1 MVVSKGRDNMVQFDP
16 LKYSFASH
24 RNVVYA
30 KKGMACSTS
39 PIASQVGLEILKSGG
54 NAMDAAVAMATT
66 LPLVEPTGNG
76 LGSDCFAL
84 VWSAKDQKL
93 FGLDGSGVAPMT
105 LSAEKVKEAGYTAV
119 PVNGWLPTMVPGA
132 PSAWALLRR
141 RFGTKTMAELMAPA
155 IRYAREGFC
164 IPVNVYKQW
173 KAETARFTAAAEKE
187 PEVFGPWVQYFTKN
201 GKTYEAG
208 DTFYNP
214 DFAATLESLAE
225 SDCESY
231 YHGEIMHKI
240 VDFSRKTGG
249 FFAES
254 DFENYQAQ
262 WVEPISINYKGYDVF
277 EMPPNGHGI
286 TALMAL
292 NMLKGMELSDE
303 RETADVYHKMI
314 ETTKLAFVDTKKFV
328 ADPRYM
334 RTKVSDMLSDRY
346 ADVRRALITD
356 QAVYPEAGDPSC
368 GGTVYF
374 CVADGAGN
382 MVSFIQSNYNRFGSG
397 IAVPGTAIT
406 IQDRGANFSL
416 DPESDNYLEGG
427 KKAYH
432 TIIPGFLCK
441 DGKAVGPFGVMG
453 GFMQPQGH
461 VQVIVNTV
469 DYHMNPQ
476 ECLDAPRFQWV
487 GEKKVQLEREVPA
500 HIAQK
505 LADMGHQ
512 VEIVNTNLGMGRGE
526 IIWRME
532 DGTLVGGTEP
542 RADGTIAAW

>member
-1 MVVSKGRDNMVQFDP
+1 MPQFDP

-24 RNVVYA
+24 RNIVYA

-39 PIASQVGLEILKSGG
+39 PIASQVGLDILKSGG

-84 VWSAKDQKL
+84 VWSEKDQKL
-93 FGLDGSGVAPMT
+93 FGLDGSGVAPMA

-119 PVNGWLPTMVPGA
+119 PMNGWLPTMVPGA
-132 PSAWALLRR
+132 PSAWAELRR
-141 RFGTKTMAELMAPA
+141 RFGTKSMAELMAPA
-155 IRYAREGFC
+155 IQYARDGFC

-173 KAETARFTAAAEKE
+173 KAEVVRFTAAAEKE
-187 PEVFGPWVQYFTKN
+187 PEVFGPWLKYFTKD
-201 GKTYEAG
+201 GRTYEPG
-208 DTFYNP
+208 DTFVNP
-214 DFAATLESLAE
+214 DYAATLESLAA

-231 YHGEIMHKI
+231 YHGDIMKKI
-240 VDFSRKTGG
+240 VAFSNETGG

-254 DFENYQAQ
+254 DFENYKAQ
-262 WVEPISINYKGYDVF
+262 WVEPISVNYKGYDVC

-292 NMLKGMELSDE
+292 NMLKGLELSDS

-314 ETTKLAFVDTKKFV
+314 EATKLAFVDTKKFV

-334 RTKVSDMLSDRY
+334 KTKVSDMLSDRY

-356 QAVYPEAGDPSC
+356 KAIYPEAGDPSC

-374 CVADGAGN
+374 CVADGMGN

-397 IAVPGTAIT
+397 IVIPGTAIT

-432 TIIPGFLCK
+432 TIIPGFLMK

-461 VQVIVNTV
+461 VQVVVNTV

-500 HIAQK
+500 DIALK
-505 LADMGHQ
+505 LADMGHE
-512 VEIVNTNLGMGRGE
+512 VTIVNSNLGMGRGE
-526 IIWRME
+526 IIWRLE

>member
-1 MVVSKGRDNMVQFDP
+1 MPQFDP

-24 RNVVYA
+24 RNIVYA

-39 PIASQVGLEILKSGG
+39 PIASQVGLDILKSGG
-54 NAMDAAVAMATT
+54 NAMDAAIAMATT

-84 VWSAKDQKL
+84 VWSEKDQKL
-93 FGLDGSGVAPMT
+93 FGLDGSGVAPMA
-105 LSAEKVKEAGYTAV
+105 LSAEKVKEAGYTTV
-119 PVNGWLPTMVPGA
+119 PMNGWLPTMVPGA
-132 PSAWALLRR
+132 PSAWAELRR
-141 RFGTKTMAELMAPA
+141 RFGTKSMAELMAPA
-155 IRYAREGFC
+155 IQYARDGFC

-173 KAETARFTAAAEKE
+173 KAEVVRFTAAAEKE
-187 PEVFGPWVQYFTKN
+187 PEVFGPWLKYFTKD
-201 GKTYEAG
+201 GKTYEPG
-208 DTFYNP
+208 DTFVNP
-214 DFAATLESLAE
+214 DYAATLESLAAT
-225 SDCESY
+225 DCESY
-231 YHGEIMHKI
+231 YHGDIMKKI
-240 VDFSRKTGG
+240 VAFSNETGG
-249 FFAES
+249 FFAER
-254 DFENYQAQ
+254 DFENYKAQ
-262 WVEPISINYKGYDVF
+262 WVEPISVNYKGYDVC

-292 NMLKGMELSDE
+292 NMLKGLELSDS

-314 ETTKLAFVDTKKFV
+314 EATKLAFVDTKKFV

-356 QAVYPEAGDPSC
+356 KAVYPEAGDPSC

-374 CVADGAGN
+374 CVADGMGN

-397 IAVPGTAIT
+397 IVIPGTAIT

-432 TIIPGFLCK
+432 TIIPGFLMK

-461 VQVIVNTV
+461 VQVVVNTV

-500 HIAQK
+500 DIALK
-505 LADMGHQ
+505 LADMGHE
-512 VEIVNTNLGMGRGE
+512 VAIVNSNLGMGRGE
-526 IIWRME
+526 IIWRLE

-542 RADGTIAAW
+542 HADGTIAAW

>member
-1 MVVSKGRDNMVQFDP
+1 MPQFDP

-24 RNVVYA
+24 RNIVYA

-39 PIASQVGLEILKSGG
+39 PIASQVGLDILKSGG
-54 NAMDAAVAMATT
+54 NAMDAAIAMATT

-84 VWSAKDQKL
+84 VWSEKDQKL
-93 FGLDGSGVAPMT
+93 FGLDGSGVAPMA
-105 LSAEKVKEAGYTAV
+105 LSAEKVKEAGYTTV
-119 PVNGWLPTMVPGA
+119 PMNGWLPTMVPGA
-132 PSAWALLRR
+132 PSAWAELRR
-141 RFGTKTMAELMAPA
+141 RFGTKSMAELMAPA
-155 IRYAREGFC
+155 IQYARDGFC

-173 KAETARFTAAAEKE
+173 KAEVVRFTAAAEKE
-187 PEVFGPWVQYFTKN
+187 PEVFGPWLKYFTKD
-201 GKTYEAG
+201 GKTYEPG
-208 DTFYNP
+208 DTFVNP
-214 DFAATLESLAE
+214 DYAATLESLAAT
-225 SDCESY
+225 DCESY
-231 YHGEIMHKI
+231 YHGDIMKKI
-240 VDFSRKTGG
+240 VAFSNETGG

-254 DFENYQAQ
+254 DFENYKAQ
-262 WVEPISINYKGYDVF
+262 WVEPISVNYKGYDVC

-292 NMLKGMELSDE
+292 NMLKGLELSDS

-314 ETTKLAFVDTKKFV
+314 EATKLAFVDTKKFV

-334 RTKVSDMLSDRY
+334 ITKVEDMLSERY
-346 ADVRRALITD
+346 ADIRRALITD
-356 QAVYPEAGDPSC
+356 KAIFPEAGDPSC

-374 CVADGAGN
+374 CVADGMGN

-397 IAVPGTAIT
+397 IVIPGTAIT

-416 DPESDNYLEGG
+416 DPESDNYLAGG

-432 TIIPGFLCK
+432 TIIPGFLMK

-461 VQVIVNTV
+461 VQVVVNTV

-500 HIAQK
+500 DIALK
-505 LADMGHQ
+505 LADMGHE
-512 VEIVNTNLGMGRGE
+512 VTIVNSNLGMGRGE
-526 IIWRME
+526 IIWRLE

>member
-1 MVVSKGRDNMVQFDP
+1 MVQFDP

-30 KKGMACSTS
+30 RKGMACSTS
-39 PIASQVGLEILKSGG
+39 PIASQVGLEILKAGG

-84 VWSAKDQKL
+84 VWSAKDGKL
-93 FGLDGSGVAPMT
+93 FGLDGSGVAPMA

-214 DFAATLESLAE
+214 DFAATLESLAA

-262 WVEPISINYKGYDVF
+262 WVEPISVNYKGYDVC
-277 EMPPNGHGI
+277 EIPPNGHGI
-286 TALMAL
+286 STLMAL
-292 NMLKGMELSDE
+292 NILKELDLGPVDSFRSTHLQLEAMKLAFADARRYVADPDYMTVPVERLLSDE
-303 RETADVYHKMI
+303 
-314 ETTKLAFVDTKKFV
+314 
-328 ADPRYM
+328 
-334 RTKVSDMLSDRY
+334 Y
-346 ADVRRALITD
+346 AAQRRACIGDRARL
-356 QAVYPEAGDPSC
+356 PEPGDPIR
-368 GGTVYF
+368 GGTVYM
-374 CVADGAGN
+374 CAADGEGN
-382 MVSFIQSNYNRFGSG
+382 MISYIQSNYMGFGSG
-397 IAVPGTAIT
+397 VVVPGTGIAM
-406 IQDRGANFSL
+406 QNRGNNFSM
-416 DPESDNYLEGG
+416 DPASDNCVAPG
-427 KKAYH
+427 KRPYH

-441 DGKAVGPFGVMG
+441 DGKPIGPFGVMG

-461 VQVIVNTV
+461 LQVVLNTV
-469 DYHMNPQ
+469 EYGMNPQ
-476 ECLDAPRFQWV
+476 AALDHPRWQWV
-487 GEKKVQLEREVPA
+487 GGNTIEVEQSFPNDL
-500 HIAQK
+500 AQALQRAGHDIVVK
-505 LADMGHQ
+505 ADPIGF
-512 VEIVNTNLGMGRGE
+512 GRGE
-526 IIWRME
+526 IIWRNDE
-532 DGTLVGGTEP
+532 GVLCGASEP
-542 RADGTIAAW
+542 RSDGQVAVW

>member
-1 MVVSKGRDNMVQFDP
+1 MPQFDP

-24 RNVVYA
+24 RNIVYA

-39 PIASQVGLEILKSGG
+39 PIASQVGLDILKSGG
-54 NAMDAAVAMATT
+54 NAMDAAIAMATT

-84 VWSAKDQKL
+84 VWSEKDQKL
-93 FGLDGSGVAPMT
+93 FGLDGSGVAPMA
-105 LSAEKVKEAGYTAV
+105 LSAEKVKEAGYTTV
-119 PVNGWLPTMVPGA
+119 PMNGWLPTMVPGA
-132 PSAWALLRR
+132 PSAWAELRR
-141 RFGTKTMAELMAPA
+141 RFGTKSMAELMAPA
-155 IRYAREGFC
+155 IQYARDGFC

-173 KAETARFTAAAEKE
+173 KAEVVRFTAAAEKE
-187 PEVFGPWVQYFTKN
+187 PEVFGPWLKYFTKD
-201 GKTYEAG
+201 GKTYEPG
-208 DTFYNP
+208 DTFVNP
-214 DFAATLESLAE
+214 DYAATLESLAAT
-225 SDCESY
+225 DCESY
-231 YHGEIMHKI
+231 YHGDIMKKI
-240 VDFSRKTGG
+240 VAFSNETGG

-254 DFENYQAQ
+254 DFENYKAQ
-262 WVEPISINYKGYDVF
+262 WVEPISVNYKGYDVC

-292 NMLKGMELSDE
+292 NMLKGLELSDS

-314 ETTKLAFVDTKKFV
+314 EATKLAFVDTKKFV

-356 QAVYPEAGDPSC
+356 KAVYPEAGDPSC

-374 CVADGAGN
+374 CVADGMGN

-397 IAVPGTAIT
+397 IVIPGTAIT

-432 TIIPGFLCK
+432 TIIPGFLMK

-461 VQVIVNTV
+461 VQVVVHTV

-500 HIAQK
+500 DIALK
-505 LADMGHQ
+505 LADMGHE
-512 VEIVNTNLGMGRGE
+512 VTIVNSNLGMGRGE
-526 IIWRME
+526 IIWRLE

>member
-1 MVVSKGRDNMVQFDP
+1 MVQFDP

-30 KKGMACSTS
+30 RKGMACSTS

-54 NAMDAAVAMATT
+54 NAMDAAIAMATT

-84 VWSAKDQKL
+84 VWSTKDQKL
-93 FGLDGSGVAPMT
+93 FGLDGSGVAPMA
-105 LSAEKVKEAGYTAV
+105 LSAEKVKEAGYTSV

-141 RFGTKTMAELMAPA
+141 RFGTKPMTELMASA

-214 DFAATLESLAE
+214 DFASTLESLAE

-262 WVEPISINYKGYDVF
+262 WVEPISVNYKGYDVF

-374 CVADGAGN
+374 CVADGEGN

-512 VEIVNTNLGMGRGE
+512 VEIVNSNLGMGRGE

>member
-1 MVVSKGRDNMVQFDP
+1 MPQFDAM
-16 LKYSFASH
+16 KYAYPSH
-24 RNVVYA
+24 RNVVFA
-30 KKGMACSTS
+30 RKGMACSVS
-39 PIASQVGLEILKSGG
+39 PVASQVGLEILKSGG
-54 NAMDAAVAMATT
+54 NAMDAAIAMAVT

-76 LGSDCFAL
+76 LGADCFAL

-93 FGLDGSGVAPMT
+93 YGLDGSGVAPMA
-105 LSAEKVKEAGYTAV
+105 LSADIVRAAGYDKI
-119 PVNGWLPTMVPGA
+119 PLEGWFPTMVPGA
-132 PSAWALLRR
+132 PSAWAQMRR
-141 RFGTKTMAELMAPA
+141 KFGTKTMAELMAPA
-155 IRYAREGFC
+155 IQYAREGFC

-173 KAETARFTAAAEKE
+173 KAEVKRISECAAKE
-187 PEVFGPWVQYFTKN
+187 PEVYGPWMDYFTRDGEMFN
-201 GKTYEAG
+201 VGE
-208 DTFYNP
+208 TFVNP
-214 DFAATLESLAE
+214 DYAKTLESLAA

-231 YHGEIMHKI
+231 YRGEIMEKI
-240 VDFSRKTGG
+240 VAFSKKTGG
-249 FFAES
+249 FFEAS
-254 DFENYQAQ
+254 DFETYCAR
-262 WVEPISINYKGYDVF
+262 WVEPISVDYKGYTVC

-292 NMLKGMELSDE
+292 NMLKGMDLSDE
-303 RETADVYHKMI
+303 RECADTYHKTI
-314 ETTKLAFVDTKKFV
+314 EAVKLAFADTKKFV

-346 ADVRRALITD
+346 ADARRALIGD

-374 CVADGAGN
+374 CTADAEGN

-397 IAVPGTAIT
+397 IAIPGTAIT
-406 IQDRGANFSL
+406 LQDRGANFSL
-416 DPESDNYLEGG
+416 DPASDNCLAGG
-427 KKAYH
+427 KKVYH

-461 VQVIVNTV
+461 VQVIVNTI

-476 ECLDAPRFQWV
+476 EVLDAPRFQWV

-500 HIAQK
+500 HIAME
-505 LADMGHQ
+505 LAERGHQ
-512 VEIVNTNLGMGRGE
+512 VEIVNSNLRMGRGQ
-526 IIWRME
+526 IIWRMD

>member
-1 MVVSKGRDNMVQFDP
+1 MPQFDP

-24 RNVVYA
+24 RNIVYA

-39 PIASQVGLEILKSGG
+39 PIASQVGLDVLKSGG

-84 VWSAKDQKL
+84 VWSEKDQKL
-93 FGLDGSGVAPMT
+93 FGLDGSGVAPMA

-119 PVNGWLPTMVPGA
+119 PMNGWLPTMVPGA
-132 PSAWALLRR
+132 PSAWAELRR
-141 RFGTKTMAELMAPA
+141 RFGTKSMAELMAPA
-155 IRYAREGFC
+155 IQYARDGFC

-173 KAETARFTAAAEKE
+173 KAEVVRFTAAAEKE
-187 PEVFGPWVQYFTKN
+187 PEVFGPWLKYFTKD
-201 GKTYEAG
+201 GRTYEPG
-208 DTFYNP
+208 DTFVNP
-214 DFAATLESLAE
+214 DYAATLESLAA

-231 YHGEIMHKI
+231 YHGDIMKKI
-240 VDFSRKTGG
+240 VAFSNETGG

-254 DFENYQAQ
+254 DFENYKAQ
-262 WVEPISINYKGYDVF
+262 WVEPISVNYKGYDVC

-292 NMLKGMELSDE
+292 NMLKGLELSDS

-314 ETTKLAFVDTKKFV
+314 EATKLAFVDTKKFV

-356 QAVYPEAGDPSC
+356 KAVYPEAGDPSC

-374 CVADGAGN
+374 CVADGMGN

-397 IAVPGTAIT
+397 IVIPGTAIT

-432 TIIPGFLCK
+432 TIIPGFLMK

-461 VQVIVNTV
+461 VQVVVNTV

-500 HIAQK
+500 DIALK
-505 LADMGHQ
+505 LADMGHE
-512 VEIVNTNLGMGRGE
+512 VTIVNSNLGMGRGE
-526 IIWRME
+526 IIWRLE
-532 DGTLVGGTEP
+532 GGTLVGGTEP

>member
-1 MVVSKGRDNMVQFDP
+1 MPQFDP

-24 RNVVYA
+24 RNIVYA

-39 PIASQVGLEILKSGG
+39 PIASQVGLDILKSGG
-54 NAMDAAVAMATT
+54 NAMDAAIAMATT

-84 VWSAKDQKL
+84 VWSEKDQKL
-93 FGLDGSGVAPMT
+93 FGLDGSGVAPMA
-105 LSAEKVKEAGYTAV
+105 LSAEKVKEAGYTTV
-119 PVNGWLPTMVPGA
+119 PMNGWLPTMVPGA
-132 PSAWALLRR
+132 PSAWAELRR
-141 RFGTKTMAELMAPA
+141 RFGTKSMAELMAPA
-155 IRYAREGFC
+155 IQYARDGFC

-173 KAETARFTAAAEKE
+173 KAEVARFTAAAEKE
-187 PEVFGPWVQYFTKN
+187 PEVFGPWLKYFTKD
-201 GKTYEAG
+201 GKTYEPG
-208 DTFYNP
+208 DTFVNP
-214 DFAATLESLAE
+214 DYAATLESLAAT
-225 SDCESY
+225 DCESY
-231 YHGEIMHKI
+231 YHGDIMKKI
-240 VDFSRKTGG
+240 VAFSNETGG

-254 DFENYQAQ
+254 DFENYKAQ
-262 WVEPISINYKGYDVF
+262 WVEPISVNYKGYDVC

-292 NMLKGMELSDE
+292 NMLKGLELSDS

-314 ETTKLAFVDTKKFV
+314 EATKLAFVDTKKFV

-356 QAVYPEAGDPSC
+356 KAVYPEAGDPSC

-374 CVADGAGN
+374 CVADGMGN

-397 IAVPGTAIT
+397 IVIPGTAIT

-432 TIIPGFLCK
+432 TIIPGFLMK

-461 VQVIVNTV
+461 VQVIVNAI

-476 ECLDAPRFQWV
+476 ESLDAPRFQWV

-500 HIAQK
+500 DIALK
-505 LADMGHQ
+505 LADMGHE
-512 VEIVNTNLGMGRGE
+512 VTIVNSNLGMGRGE
-526 IIWRME
+526 IIWRLE

>member
-1 MVVSKGRDNMVQFDP
+1 MPQFNA
-16 LKYSFASH
+16 LKYAYPSH
-24 RNVVYA
+24 RNVVFA
-30 KKGMACSTS
+30 RKGMASSTS

-54 NAMDAAVAMATT
+54 NAMDAAIAMATT

-84 VWSAKDQKL
+84 VWSARDQKL
-93 FGLDGSGVAPMT
+93 YGLDGSGVAPMA
-105 LSAEKVKEAGYTAV
+105 LHADIVKAAGLDKI
-119 PVNGWLPTMVPGA
+119 PMEGWFSTMVPGA
-132 PSAWALLRR
+132 PSAWAELRR
-141 RFGTKTMAELMAPA
+141 KFGTKTMAELMAPA
-155 IRYAREGFC
+155 IQYARDGFC

-173 KAETARFTAAAEKE
+173 KAEVKRISACAARE
-187 PEVFGPWVQYFTKN
+187 PELYGPWMEYFTKN
-201 GKTYEAG
+201 GEMFDVGA
-208 DTFYNP
+208 TFVNP
-214 DFAATLESLAE
+214 DYAKTLESLAAT
-225 SDCESY
+225 DCESY
-231 YHGEIMHKI
+231 YRGEIMEKI
-240 VDFSRKTGG
+240 VAFSRKTGG
-249 FFAES
+249 YFDEG
-254 DFENYQAQ
+254 DFQSYHAQ
-262 WVEPISINYKGYDVF
+262 WVEPISVDYKGYTVC

-292 NMLKGMELSDE
+292 NMLKGMDLSDE
-303 RETADVYHKMI
+303 RDCADTYHKTI
-314 ETTKLAFVDTKKFV
+314 ETVKLAFVDTKKFV

-346 ADVRRALITD
+346 ADVRRALISD

-374 CVADGAGN
+374 CTADGEGN

-397 IAVPGTAIT
+397 IVIPGTAIT

-461 VQVIVNTV
+461 VQVMVNTI

-476 ECLDAPRFQWV
+476 EALDAPRFQWV

-500 HIAQK
+500 HIAME
-505 LADMGHQ
+505 LAERGHQ
-512 VEIVNTNLGMGRGE
+512 VEIVNTNLGMGRGQ
-526 IIWRME
+526 IIWRMD

>member
-1 MVVSKGRDNMVQFDP
+1 MPQFDP

-24 RNVVYA
+24 RNIVYA

-39 PIASQVGLEILKSGG
+39 PIASQVGLDILKSGG
-54 NAMDAAVAMATT
+54 NAMDAAIAMATT

-84 VWSAKDQKL
+84 VWSEKDQKL
-93 FGLDGSGVAPMT
+93 FGLDGSGVAPMA
-105 LSAEKVKEAGYTAV
+105 LSAEKVKEAGYTTV
-119 PVNGWLPTMVPGA
+119 PMNGWLPTMVPGA
-132 PSAWALLRR
+132 PSAWAELRR
-141 RFGTKTMAELMAPA
+141 RFGTKSMAELMAPA
-155 IRYAREGFC
+155 IQYARDGFC

-173 KAETARFTAAAEKE
+173 KAEVVRFTAAAEKE
-187 PEVFGPWVQYFTKN
+187 PEVFGPWLKYFTKD
-201 GKTYEAG
+201 GKTYEPG
-208 DTFYNP
+208 DTFVNP
-214 DFAATLESLAE
+214 DYAATLESLAAT
-225 SDCESY
+225 DCESY
-231 YHGEIMHKI
+231 YHGDIMKKI
-240 VDFSRKTGG
+240 VAFSNETGG

-254 DFENYQAQ
+254 DFENYKAQ
-262 WVEPISINYKGYDVF
+262 WVEPISVNYKGYDVC

-292 NMLKGMELSDE
+292 NMLKGLELSDS

-314 ETTKLAFVDTKKFV
+314 EATKLAFVDTKKFV

-356 QAVYPEAGDPSC
+356 KAVYPEAGDPSC

-374 CVADGAGN
+374 CVADGMGN

-397 IAVPGTAIT
+397 IVIPGTAIT

-432 TIIPGFLCK
+432 TIIPGFLMK

-461 VQVIVNTV
+461 VQVVVSTV
-469 DYHMNPQ
+469 DYHMNPH

-500 HIAQK
+500 DIALK
-505 LADMGHQ
+505 LADMGHE
-512 VEIVNTNLGMGRGE
+512 VTIVNSNLGMGRGE
-526 IIWRME
+526 IIWRLE

>member
-93 FGLDGSGVAPMT
+93 FGLDGSGVAPMA

-356 QAVYPEAGDPSC
+356 RAVYPEAGDPSC

>member
-1 MVVSKGRDNMVQFDP
+1 MLQFDP
-16 LKYSFASH
+16 MKYSFASH

-30 KKGMACSTS
+30 KRGMVCTTS
-39 PIASQVGLEILKSGG
+39 PVASQVGLEVLKSGG
-54 NAMDAAVAMATT
+54 NAMDAAVAVAAT

-84 VWSAKDQKL
+84 VWTKGKL
-93 FGLDGSGVAPMT
+93 YGLDGSGVAPMA
-105 LSAEKVKEAGYTAV
+105 LSAEQVKAAGYTSV
-119 PVNGWLPTMVPGA
+119 PMNGWLPTMVPGA
-132 PSAWALLRR
+132 PSAWAELRR
-141 RFGTKTMAELMAPA
+141 RFGTKSMAELMAPA
-155 IRYAREGFC
+155 MGYARDGYC

-173 KAETARFTAAAEKE
+173 RAETVRFTAAAEKE
-187 PEVFGPWVQYFTKN
+187 PEVFGPWVEYFTKG
-201 GKTYEAG
+201 GKTYGPGE
-208 DTFYNP
+208 TFRNP
-214 DFAATLESLAE
+214 DYAKTLESLAE

-231 YHGEIMHKI
+231 YRGELMHKI

-249 FFAES
+249 FFTES
-254 DFENYQAQ
+254 DFETYRAG
-262 WVEPISINYKGYDVF
+262 WVEPISVNYKGYDVF

-292 NMLKGMELSDE
+292 NMLKGMDLGEN
-303 RETADVYHKMI
+303 RETADTYHKMI
-314 ETTKLAFVDTKKFV
+314 ETVKLAFVDTKKFV

-334 RTKVSDMLSDRY
+334 KTKVSDMLSDRY
-346 ADVRRALITD
+346 ATVRRSLITD
-356 QAVYPEAGDPSC
+356 KAVYPEAGDPSC

-374 CVADGAGN
+374 CTADGEGN

-397 IAVPGTAIT
+397 IVIPGTAIT
-406 IQDRGANFSL
+406 LQDRGANFSL
-416 DPESDNYLEGG
+416 DPASDNYLEGG

-432 TIIPGFLCK
+432 TIIPGFLAK
-441 DGKAVGPFGVMG
+441 DGQAIGPFGVMG

-461 VQVIVNTV
+461 VQVVVNTV

-542 RADGTIAAW
+542 RADGTVAAW

>member
-1 MVVSKGRDNMVQFDP
+1 MPQFDP

-24 RNVVYA
+24 RNIVYA

-39 PIASQVGLEILKSGG
+39 PIASQVGLDILKSGG
-54 NAMDAAVAMATT
+54 NAMDAAIAMATT

-84 VWSAKDQKL
+84 VWSEKDQKL
-93 FGLDGSGVAPMT
+93 FGLDGSGVAPMA
-105 LSAEKVKEAGYTAV
+105 LSAEKVKEAGYTTV
-119 PVNGWLPTMVPGA
+119 PMNGWLPTMVPGA
-132 PSAWALLRR
+132 PSAWAELRR
-141 RFGTKTMAELMAPA
+141 RFGTKSMAELMAPA
-155 IRYAREGFC
+155 IQYARDGFC

-173 KAETARFTAAAEKE
+173 KAEVVRFTAAAEKE
-187 PEVFGPWVQYFTKN
+187 PEVFGPWLKYFTKD
-201 GKTYEAG
+201 GKTYEPG
-208 DTFYNP
+208 DTFVNP
-214 DFAATLESLAE
+214 DYAATLESLAAT
-225 SDCESY
+225 DCESY
-231 YHGEIMHKI
+231 YHGDIMKKI
-240 VDFSRKTGG
+240 VAFSNETGG

-254 DFENYQAQ
+254 DFENYKAQ
-262 WVEPISINYKGYDVF
+262 WVEPISVNYKGYDVC

-292 NMLKGMELSDE
+292 NMLKGLDLGQE
-303 RETADVYHKMI
+303 RESAMAYHYMI
-314 ETTKLAFVDTKKFV
+314 EATKLAFVDTKKFV

-356 QAVYPEAGDPSC
+356 KAVYPEAGDPSC

-374 CVADGAGN
+374 CVADGMGN

-397 IAVPGTAIT
+397 IVIPGTAIT

-432 TIIPGFLCK
+432 TIIPGFLMK

-461 VQVIVNTV
+461 VQVVVNTV

-500 HIAQK
+500 DIALK
-505 LADMGHQ
+505 LADMGHE
-512 VEIVNTNLGMGRGE
+512 VTIVNSNLGMGRGE
-526 IIWRME
+526 IIWRLE

>member
-1 MVVSKGRDNMVQFDP
+1 MLQFDP
-16 LKYSFASH
+16 LKYSYASH
-24 RNVVYA
+24 RNIVYA

-39 PIASQVGLEILKSGG
+39 PIASQVGLDILKAGG

-84 VWSAKDQKL
+84 VWSEKEQRL
-93 FGLDGSGVAPMT
+93 FGLDGSGVAPMA
-105 LSAEKVKEAGYTAV
+105 LSAEKVKEAGYASV
-119 PVNGWLPTMVPGA
+119 PMNGWLPTMVPGA
-132 PSAWALLRR
+132 PSAWAELRR
-141 RFGTKTMAELMAPA
+141 RFVTKSMAELMAPA
-155 IRYAREGFC
+155 IQYARDGFC

-173 KAETARFTAAAEKE
+173 KAEVARFTAAAEKE
-187 PEVFGPWVQYFTKN
+187 PQVFGPWVKYFTKS
-201 GKTYEAG
+201 GKTYEPG
-208 DTFYNP
+208 DTFVNP
-214 DFAATLESLAE
+214 DFADTLESLAAT
-225 SDCESY
+225 DCESY
-231 YHGEIMHKI
+231 YHGDIMKKI
-240 VDFSRKTGG
+240 VAFSRETGG

-254 DFENYQAQ
+254 DFESYKAQ
-262 WVEPISINYKGYDVF
+262 WVEPISVNYKGYDVC

-292 NMLKGMELSDE
+292 NMLKGLELSDN
-303 RETADVYHKMI
+303 RETAGVYHKMI
-314 ETTKLAFVDTKKFV
+314 EATKLAFVDTKKFV

-356 QAVYPEAGDPSC
+356 MAVYPEAGDPSC

-374 CVADGAGN
+374 CVADGMGN

-432 TIIPGFLCK
+432 TIIPGFLMK
-441 DGKAVGPFGVMG
+441 DGKPVGPFGVMG

-461 VQVIVNTV
+461 VQVVVNTV

-500 HIAQK
+500 DLAQK
-505 LADMGHQ
+505 LADMGHE
-512 VEIVNTNLGMGRGE
+512 VTIVNSNLGMGRGE
-526 IIWRME
+526 IIWRLE

>member
-1 MVVSKGRDNMVQFDP
+1 MVQFDP

-30 KKGMACSTS
+30 RKGMACSTS

-54 NAMDAAVAMATT
+54 NAMDAAIAMATT

-84 VWSAKDQKL
+84 VWSTKDQKL
-93 FGLDGSGVAPMT
+93 FGLDGSGVAPMA
-105 LSAEKVKEAGYTAV
+105 LSAEKVKEAGYTSV

-141 RFGTKTMAELMAPA
+141 RFGTKPMTELMAPA

-262 WVEPISINYKGYDVF
+262 WVEPISVNYKGYDVF

-356 QAVYPEAGDPSC
+356 QAVYPEAGAPSC

-374 CVADGAGN
+374 CVADGEGN

-512 VEIVNTNLGMGRGE
+512 VEIVNSNLGMGRGE